1 MGGLPS
7 SVLFA
12 CTRNSIRSPMAEALL
27 RHLWRQRIFVQSVGV
42 RAGDL
47 DPFAVAVMDE
57 IGISIE
63 GHLPQSFED
72 LHDSS
77 FDLIVSLSPEAQHSA
92 VELTRT
98 MACEVEY
105 WPTLEPSIVEGNR
118 ETRLDA
124 YRAVRDQLIKRIE
137 KRFPP
142 PLRPEV

>member
-1 MGGLPS
+1 VGGLPS

-27 RHLWRQRIFVQSVGV
+27 KHLWRQRIFVQSVGV
-42 RAGDL
+42 RAGEL
-47 DPFAVAVMDE
+47 DPFAVAVMAE

-63 GHLPQSFED
+63 AHRPQSFED

-77 FDLIVSLSPEAQHSA
+77 FDLIISLSPEAQHSA

-118 ETRLDA
+118 QTRLEA
-124 YRAVRDQLIKRIE
+124 YRAVRDQLMMRIE
-137 KRFPP
+137 ARFPP

>member
-12 CTRNSIRSPMAEALL
+12 CSRNSIRSPMAEAILK
-27 RHLWRQRIFVQSVGV
+27 HLWQPRIFVESVGV
-42 RAGDL
+42 RSGEL
-47 DPFAVAVMDE
+47 DPFAVAAMEE

-63 GHLPQSFED
+63 RHRPKSFEE
-72 LHDSS
+72 LEDSS
-77 FDLIVSLSPEAQHSA
+77 FDLVISLAPEAQHFA

-105 WPTLEPSIVEGNR
+105 WPTLDPSIVEGNR
-118 ETRLDA
+118 EARLAA
-124 YRAVRDQLIKRIE
+124 YRAVRDQLVKRIE
-137 KRFPP
+137 ERFPP

>member
-1 MGGLPS
+1 
-7 SVLFA
+7 VLFA

-27 RHLWRQRIFVQSVGV
+27 KHLWRQRIFVQSVGV
-42 RAGDL
+42 RAGEL
-47 DPFAVAVMDE
+47 DPFAVAVMAE

-63 GHLPQSFED
+63 AHRPQSFED
-72 LHDSS
+72 FHDSP
-77 FDLIVSLSPEAQHSA
+77 FDLIISLSPEAQHSV

-118 ETRLDA
+118 QTRLEA
-124 YRAVRDQLIKRIE
+124 YRAVRDQLMMRIE
-137 KRFPP
+137 ARFPP